1 VASNSQFSF
10 VDNRGPSSRPLLVDL
25 QEWWAVWGPKVAAHE
40 GKQGWILLLLD
51 ALDKVVKMQM
61 TMSRLLRKKP
71 AWDSSGWSEDEWR
84 PVSEVAAEGAAWFHE
99 NRPRLEDVPEWAQFL
114 FVAIHSIFAAHQRL
128 AAELEEVMHESHL
141 LVNLT
146 PALERPGEYQEVE
159 S

>member
-1 VASNSQFSF
+1 MSQFDFS
-10 VDNRGPSSRPLLVDL
+10 DNRGPASRPLLVDL
-25 QEWWAVWGPKVAAHE
+25 QEWWQAWGPKIANRE

-51 ALDKVVKMQM
+51 TLERVLKMQM

-71 AWDSSGWSEDEWR
+71 QWDSSGWSEDEWR
-84 PVSEVAAEGAAWFHE
+84 SVKEVAAEGAAWFE
-99 NRPRLEDVPEWAQFL
+99 KNMPRLEDVPEWAGFL
-114 FVAIHSIFAAHQRL
+114 FVAIHSIFAAHKRL
-128 AAELEEVMHESHL
+128 AAELEEVLHERHL